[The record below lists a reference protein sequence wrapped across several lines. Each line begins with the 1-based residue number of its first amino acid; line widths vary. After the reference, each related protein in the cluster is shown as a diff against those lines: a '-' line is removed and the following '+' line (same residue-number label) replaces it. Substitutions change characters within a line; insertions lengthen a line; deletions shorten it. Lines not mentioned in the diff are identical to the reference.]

1 MKERES
7 YVQKAQQGYNV
18 DFMWNLP
25 FAPGK
30 QETLSRL
37 SLLSYYLLFH
47 YLNVLTSEDNK
58 DTFVTNWLDVIEYEL
73 DTRKWKE
80 LSLKP

>member
-1 MKERES
+1 MF
-7 YVQKAQQGYNV
+7 
-18 DFMWNLP
+18 DFTQNLP

-30 QETLSRL
+30 QETWSTLA
-37 SLLSYYLLFH
+37 LLSYCSLLY

-58 DTFVTNWLDVIEYEL
+58 DTFVTNWLDIKEYEL
-73 DTRKWKE
+73 DIRKWRE